1 MEKLR
6 HSQCQQY
13 VTRSHWLYTGCYCV
27 RSGGL
32 IENHVPF
39 AILHIE
45 EAVPAL
51 EARSIR
57 AQCIESPTNGF
68 EKEKFI
74 LYF

>member
-1 MEKLR
+1 M
-6 HSQCQQY
+6 
-13 VTRSHWLYTGCYCV
+13 